1 MKKIYNVGNSF
12 EEKNI
17 VEGLTENGIH
27 PYVIDSGSGQYM
39 RITAG
44 FSVYGKDIYVEEED
58 AERAVETIN
67 RVKYEEKTSENDN
80 ADKVQWYRNKA
91 VLARILIGLIA
102 IQVIIILVLN
112 ICF

>member
-12 EEKNI
+12 EEKDI
-17 VEGLTENGIH
+17 VAGLAENGIH

-58 AERAVETIN
+58 AERAVEIIN
-67 RVKYEEKTSENDN
+67 RVKSEEKTSENDN

-112 ICF
+112 I

>member
-1 MKKIYNVGNSF
+1 MVYAKDNGAGTYLNVHS
-12 EEKNI
+12 
-17 VEGLTENGIH
+17 
-27 PYVIDSGSGQYM
+27 
-39 RITAG
+39 G
-44 FSVYGKDIYVEEED
+44 FSIYGKDIYVEEED

-67 RVKYEEKTSENDN
+67 RVKSEEKTSENDN

-112 ICF
+112 I